1 MKKIVQVGYCTDDSE
16 VFNGRRVNFKI
27 DEDEQLIGCVLKEVR
42 TSSLG

>member
-27 DEDEQLIGCVLKEVR
+27 DEDEQLIGLH
-42 TSSLG
+42 SNFWLLDNL